1 MQRGR
6 NSKGL
11 ERKVQREGL
20 REKCLYKV
28 KRQSKEVE
36 SQSVKGEEEKSREL
50 EKIVKCNSQQRRSV

>member
-36 SQSVKGEEEKSREL
+36 SQRKQLSVIVSGEEVYK
-50 EKIVKCNSQQRRSV
+50 